1 MLCRVFYT
9 ALRGRGEL
17 KILGG
22 IRHFAAQTFL
32 LDGGKVMGSDL
43 PIKTLKAKN
52 LVGESTG
59 GGFLVEGR

>member
-22 IRHFAAQTFL
+22 IRHFAGQTFL
-32 LDGGKVMGSDL
+32 LDGGKVMGSDF
-43 PIKTLKAKN
+43 AH
-52 LVGESTG
+52 
-59 GGFLVEGR
+59 